1 MSKVMVLRLTSKYS
15 DFWSYLY
22 KVCKIDECDFTKL
35 GITNEFS
42 KYMCKEKGVYFIS
55 NLINLNRELCQ
66 FQESDINSSSGL
78 VLCSKNEK
86 LRLDLPILYSKHSNY
101 YLICKINVK
110 KILSKDCFIKCIY
123 NNNKYNQSEHILKH
137 EDVSTLEGLGWIEYL
152 DFRCNS
158 FKSQIS
164 IEINSIEM
172 QIDYVRYGDEYKEIT
187 PIPNMS
193 LMGYLLPDYHQFFS
207 NVPETFKD
215 KYFSRKEMEN
225 LLDLNDILSNL

>member
-1 MSKVMVLRLTSKYS
+1 YS

-66 FQESDINSSSGL
+66 FQESDINS
-78 VLCSKNEK
+78 
-86 LRLDLPILYSKHSNY
+86 
-101 YLICKINVK
+101 ICKINVK

-172 QIDYVRYGDEYKEIT
+172 QIDYVRTRGAYTRKIT

-193 LMGYLLPDYHQFFS
+193 LMGYLLPDYHQLFS

-215 KYFSRKEMEN
+215 KYFSRKEMEI